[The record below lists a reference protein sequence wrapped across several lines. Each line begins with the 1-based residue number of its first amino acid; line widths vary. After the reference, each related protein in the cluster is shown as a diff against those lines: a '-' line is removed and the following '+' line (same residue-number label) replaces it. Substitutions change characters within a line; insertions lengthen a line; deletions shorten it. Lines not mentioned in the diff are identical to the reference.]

1 MYTCRAPQPDPG
13 NIWIFKTL
21 CMTVRKINTFL
32 KTKTFKSFVN
42 RILSVIT
49 NIIKSSKLMHSQTY
63 YFYKFYKFPQ
73 TFLLIEIHSKYTRSV
88 SVQYT
93 HLIFVCSFSYIIIEP
108 QNTSPNYCV
117 IFSKN
122 LDNAQNLSFNTK
134 IKHMYTVFLW
144 GFLFFLILAPPVVL
158 SWAALCRWS
167 RCLESLGKV
176 TLRRS
181 RNTAMSTD
189 RARRLWA

>member
-1 MYTCRAPQPDPG
+1 
-13 NIWIFKTL
+13 
-21 CMTVRKINTFL
+21 MTVRKINAFL

-42 RILSVIT
+42 NILSVIT
-49 NIIKSSKLMHSQTY
+49 NVIKWSKLMHSQTY

-93 HLIFVCSFSYIIIEP
+93 HLIICVFFFLYNYRAPKYIT
-108 QNTSPNYCV
+108 QLLCNFFY
-117 IFSKN
+117 KN
-122 LDNAQNLSFNTK
+122 LDIAQNLSLNTK

-158 SWAALCRWS
+158 S
-167 RCLESLGKV
+167 
-176 TLRRS
+176 
-181 RNTAMSTD
+181 
-189 RARRLWA
+189 

>member
-21 CMTVRKINTFL
+21 CITVRKINTFL

-42 RILSVIT
+42 NILSVIT
-49 NIIKSSKLMHSQTY
+49 NVIKWSKLMHSQTC

-73 TFLLIEIHSKYTRSV
+73 TFLSVSV

-93 HLIFVCSFSYIIIEP
+93 HLVFVCSFSYIIIEP

-122 LDNAQNLSFNTK
+122 LDIAQNLSLNTK
-134 IKHMYTVFLW
+134 IKHLYTVFIW